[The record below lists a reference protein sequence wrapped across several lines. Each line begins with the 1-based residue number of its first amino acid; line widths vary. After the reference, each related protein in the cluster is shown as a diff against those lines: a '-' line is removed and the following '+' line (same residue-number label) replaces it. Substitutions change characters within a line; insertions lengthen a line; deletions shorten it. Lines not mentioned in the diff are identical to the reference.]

1 MTKNSKFWEKITFPD
16 DHFLHGGLTFSL
28 IFLKIIERK
37 RKSEDAE
44 NGTPPKQQSLDSK
57 RGSALDDKQNPQGPS
72 SWD

>member
-1 MTKNSKFWEKITFPD
+1 MAPFNDLQKKMAVESGEEQKNNRSFI
-16 DHFLHGGLTFSL
+16 S
-28 IFLKIIERK
+28 IERK

-57 RGSALDDKQNPQGPS
+57 RGSALDGKQKLQGPS